1 MTTVFVGLEKFNL
14 NLFFILFYFF
24 FNLRNKK
31 TENKV
36 ESGRLKKSPSVGEKN

>member
-1 MTTVFVGLEKFNL
+1 MTTVVVGLKKFNL
-14 NLFFILFYFF
+14 NLFFTSFFFF
-24 FNLRNKK
+24 FNLKNKK